1 MEFPWS
7 LAFELSLSTDMLL
20 LLLQGNPTE
29 TSVPW
34 RRGAGRIVTA
44 GLLLLTLV
52 ALASSLLAVTLLC
65 KFSCGSKAH
74 VGQLPYRP
82 AGSTGGR
89 GTPTFQ
95 QNVDCVSSLSL
106 QINLLLQGVRMELKD
121 LALLV

>member
-52 ALASSLLAVTLLC
+52 TLLAVTLLC

-106 QINLLLQGVRMELKD
+106 QINLLLQGV
-121 LALLV
+121 